1 MFVETGRRWIAFLA
15 NNVVGKNGWWLVAPG
30 QYDTRGGKV
39 VSSILSRKEKKRAD
53 TTPSSRSSAQ
63 NITMHEFY
71 YVRSHVFFPFWLQ
84 REPPPRWCAISP
96 IILSFQFSHTFLQL
110 WPISHIRNFRLTD
123 FIP

>member
-39 VSSILSRKEKKRAD
+39 VSSTLSRKEKKRAD

-63 NITMHEFY
+63 NITMHEFLL
-71 YVRSHVFFPFWLQ
+71 RSHVLCSSLFGYRENLHHGGVRFPQLFFHFSFLTLFRSYGQ
-84 REPPPRWCAISP
+84 FHIYAI
-96 IILSFQFSHTFLQL
+96 FV
-110 WPISHIRNFRLTD
+110 
-123 FIP
+123 

>member
-39 VSSILSRKEKKRAD
+39 VSSTLSRKEKKRAD

-63 NITMHEFY
+63 NITMHEFLL
-71 YVRSHVFFPFWLQ
+71 RSFTCVLPFLVTERTSTTVVCDFPNYSFISVFSHFSAVMANFTYT
-84 REPPPRWCAISP
+84 
-96 IILSFQFSHTFLQL
+96 QFSF
-110 WPISHIRNFRLTD
+110 D
-123 FIP
+123 

>member
-39 VSSILSRKEKKRAD
+39 VFYSLRKEKKRAD

-63 NITMHEFY
+63 NITMHEFLL
-71 YVRSHVFFPFWLQ
+71 RSHVLCSSLFG
-84 REPPPRWCAISP
+84 
-96 IILSFQFSHTFLQL
+96 
-110 WPISHIRNFRLTD
+110 
-123 FIP
+123 